1 MFMAA
6 VSGALLHPFF
16 VGHFYPVNPASNRIK
31 SGVGARSNNPRFKI
45 ALTIAA
51 SIL

>member
-31 SGVGARSNNPRFKI
+31 SGVDPIKKVSGSKS
-45 ALTIAA
+45 L
-51 SIL
+51 